1 MYEKFPNLLM
11 PLQVGKLTVKNRLA
25 VAPMGLME
33 LFDQEGIVNDTGM
46 EFFAERAKGG
56 FGLITLPAVHPDQE
70 IDPVIFKFPE
80 NKTLYIQRSKMLLD
94 RCHAYGAKV
103 FIQISFGLGRNGMPG
118 CKSSDETPYYF
129 APDTKTPALTTEE
142 IKRKIALVV
151 EMAKFLKDT
160 GFDGVEMHAMHWGYL
175 LDQLAMS
182 ITNHRTDEYGGSL
195 ENRLRA
201 AKELVLGIKEVC
213 GKDFPVC
220 MRLGLRS
227 FITDLYRPDITRDDS
242 KEAGRTLEEAVE
254 IAKLLEEY
262 GYDLLS
268 VDLGIYDSFY
278 YMLPPA
284 YIEYGVILPY
294 VEAVKKAV
302 SIPVIAAGGRMNDP
316 RLSDHAIGEGRLDGL
331 VLGRQSLADPYYP
344 SKVETGKIEKIRPC
358 IACNAG
364 CNGEG
369 SLGKY
374 TCCAVNPQAL
384 KEDFMKIEP
393 AQQRKKIAV
402 IGGGTAGMEFA
413 RTARLRGHEV
423 ELYEK
428 EEHLGGLLIPAGNHD
443 FKSEVKQLNQWYQ
456 NELKDLN
463 IPVHTGMEM
472 RAEDIKALDADTI
485 VLTVG
490 AEPIMPPIPGIH
502 HPKTVDCVKASMNQC
517 ETGDKVAII
526 GGGLTGCE
534 IALDMARKRKKVTV
548 VDALDELMT
557 GTAFPNKLMLL
568 DYFKHYNV
576 EILTGHRIKE
586 INDTGAVVTGK
597 DNQEKT
603 VQADYVI
610 MSIGFKPRKSMA
622 SELYGEGK
630 EVYSLVTGT
639 RSIMTSVRDAFEVA
653 RKV

>member
-1 MYEKFPNLLM
+1 
-11 PLQVGKLTVKNRLA
+11 
-25 VAPMGLME
+25 
-33 LFDQEGIVNDTGM
+33 
-46 EFFAERAKGG
+46 
-56 FGLITLPAVHPDQE
+56 
-70 IDPVIFKFPE
+70 
-80 NKTLYIQRSKMLLD
+80 
-94 RCHAYGAKV
+94 
-103 FIQISFGLGRNGMPG
+103 
-118 CKSSDETPYYF
+118 
-129 APDTKTPALTTEE
+129 
-142 IKRKIALVV
+142 
-151 EMAKFLKDT
+151 
-160 GFDGVEMHAMHWGYL
+160 
-175 LDQLAMS
+175 
-182 ITNHRTDEYGGSL
+182 
-195 ENRLRA
+195 
-201 AKELVLGIKEVC
+201 
-213 GKDFPVC
+213 
-220 MRLGLRS
+220 
-227 FITDLYRPDITRDDS
+227 
-242 KEAGRTLEEAVE
+242 
-254 IAKLLEEY
+254 
-262 GYDLLS
+262 
-268 VDLGIYDSFY
+268 
-278 YMLPPA
+278 
-284 YIEYGVILPY
+284 
-294 VEAVKKAV
+294 
-302 SIPVIAAGGRMNDP
+302 
-316 RLSDHAIGEGRLDGL
+316 
-331 VLGRQSLADPYYP
+331 
-344 SKVETGKIEKIRPC
+344 
-358 IACNAG
+358 
-364 CNGEG
+364 
-369 SLGKY
+369 
-374 TCCAVNPQAL
+374 
-384 KEDFMKIEP
+384 
-393 AQQRKKIAV
+393 
-402 IGGGTAGMEFA
+402 MEFA

-534 IALDMARKRKKVTV
+534 IALDMARKGKKVTV

-603 VQADYVI
+603 IQADYVI